1 MEIMGGQI
9 LELECVKRWNEGI
22 EAGREEG
29 RFQGILSTLNDLV
42 KDGVLTVSEAAR
54 RASMTEEN
62 YVEQVKQLGL

>member
-29 RFQGILSTLNDLV
+29 GFQGILSTLNDLV

-54 RASMTEEN
+54 RAAMTEEN